1 MNKRNRKLIL
11 LGDDLLE
18 KPKMTSYSNTTGASY
33 KTYKFNSNAASTTV
47 DPQQVEVMVKDDPN
61 KMEGI

>member
-11 LGDDLLE
+11 LGDDLLD

-47 DPQQVEVMVKDDPN
+47 DP
-61 KMEGI
+61 